1 MSLPR
6 LFIKATIPLASI
18 LLICAGLIQLRAQF
32 WTMGAICLVLAM
44 VGFIFSVRLLEM
56 SPFTIDE
63 IDTLRPWAAPVL
75 LWSVVISLLAISVL
89 NVTDHFQSVETDRIA
104 AAAWILSVLLGLFT
118 IWGKKLSS
126 IDRRTLLEKI
136 KANRNE
142 LILMGIVLVLAF
154 AVRTIDL
161 STHPYPW
168 SGDEASIGMEGAR
181 IIRGDI
187 TDFFATGWS
196 SQPNWSFLPT
206 AITEMI
212 FGKNIVAVRMT
223 SVLAGTLAV
232 LFVYLTARELFN
244 PSIALI
250 AATFLA
256 TLPYNAHFSRIG
268 VNNIVDSFMS
278 ALLFWLLARAIKR
291 DDLRYYYSAG
301 VVGGLCIYT
310 YAGTKLVLILAGII
324 LLFLIV
330 RQRDFLSS
338 HWRHLVAFSVAVVV
352 SVAPQA
358 AFFAQHPNL
367 FMVRLAQEGILFNG
381 WLVQHAAETDQS
393 VWEILFRQF
402 TDTTMVFIASPAS
415 GYFFQSPV
423 PYLTVLGS
431 VFFLLGMAFALA
443 YGLETRYFILL
454 LWFWAAVLFG
464 GILTMNPPANTRLLM
479 TSPPVALL
487 MALGAY
493 KILGYLQQFSILPA
507 RVVPTILAVIVGIIT
522 YQHVYFYMVEYK
534 NEMYFQDAGGEYAME
549 IGFIAQKMGKDFQIF
564 VLGAPRIFSDAPT
577 LVFLAPDNPR
587 QNLTAEG
594 IDALEFPAGT
604 AAGFFAIPENR
615 PMLDAISQKYP
626 GGERGLVYRKPK
638 PNEILFEYYILKP

>member
-1 MSLPR
+1 M
-6 LFIKATIPLASI
+6 
-18 LLICAGLIQLRAQF
+18 
-32 WTMGAICLVLAM
+32 
-44 VGFIFSVRLLEM
+44 
-56 SPFTIDE
+56 
-63 IDTLRPWAAPVL
+63 
-75 LWSVVISLLAISVL
+75 
-89 NVTDHFQSVETDRIA
+89 
-104 AAAWILSVLLGLFT
+104 
-118 IWGKKLSS
+118 
-126 IDRRTLLEKI
+126 
-136 KANRNE
+136 
-142 LILMGIVLVLAF
+142 
-154 AVRTIDL
+154 
-161 STHPYPW
+161 
-168 SGDEASIGMEGAR
+168 
-181 IIRGDI
+181 
-187 TDFFATGWS
+187 
-196 SQPNWSFLPT
+196 
-206 AITEMI
+206 
-212 FGKNIVAVRMT
+212 
-223 SVLAGTLAV
+223 
-232 LFVYLTARELFN
+232 YLTARELFN

-256 TLPYNAHFSRIG
+256 TLPYNVHFSRIG

-338 HWRHLVAFSVAVVV
+338 HWRHLVAFSVAIVL

-402 TDTTMVFIASPAS
+402 TDTTMVYIASPAS

-423 PYLTVLGS
+423 PYLTMFGS
-431 VFFLLGMAFALA
+431 VLFLLGMAYALA

-454 LWFWAAVLFG
+454 LWFWAVVLFG

-479 TSPPVALL
+479 TTPPIAML

-493 KILGYLQQFSILPA
+493 KILEYLQKFRILPE
-507 RVVPTILAVIVGIIT
+507 RVVPAIFVVIVGIIT
-522 YQHVYFYMVEYK
+522 YQQVNFYMVEYK
-534 NEMYFQDAGGEYAME
+534 NKMYFASDGGEYAME
-549 IGFIAQKMGKDFQIF
+549 LGSMAKERGKDFQIF
-564 VLGAPRIFSDAPT
+564 VLGAPRIFSDFPT
-577 LVFLAPDNPR
+577 IAFLAPDNPR

-594 IDALEFPAGT
+594 IDALELPAGT
-604 AAGFFAIPENR
+604 A
-615 PMLDAISQKYP
+615 
-626 GGERGLVYRKPK
+626 
-638 PNEILFEYYILKP
+638 

>member
-1 MSLPR
+1 MSFPR

-18 LLICAGLIQLRAQF
+18 FLIFAGLIQLRAEL
-32 WTMGAICLVLAM
+32 WRVGAICLVLAM
-44 VGFIFSVRLLEM
+44 VGFIFSVRLLEI

-63 IDTLRPWAAPVL
+63 IETLRPWVAPVL
-75 LWSVVISLLAISVL
+75 LWTVVISLLATSVL
-89 NVTDHFQSVETDRIA
+89 YVADHFQSVETDRIA

-118 IWGKKLSS
+118 IWGKKLWSN
-126 IDRRTLLEKI
+126 DRGTLLEKI
-136 KANRNE
+136 RANRNE
-142 LILMGIVLVLAF
+142 LIILGMVLVLAL

-168 SGDEASIGMEGAR
+168 SGDEASIGGEAAR
-181 IIRGDI
+181 IVNGDI
-187 TDFFATGWS
+187 TDFFATSWS

-212 FGKNIVAVRMT
+212 FGKNIVAIRMT
-223 SVLAGTLAV
+223 SVLAGALAV

-244 PSIALI
+244 PSIALM
-250 AATFLA
+250 AAALLA
-256 TLPYNAHFSRIG
+256 TLPYNVHFSRIG
-268 VNNIVDSFMS
+268 VNNILDSFMS
-278 ALLFWLLARAIKR
+278 ALLFWLMSKAIKT
-291 DDLRYYYSAG
+291 DDPRYYYTAG
-301 VVGGLCIYT
+301 VVAGLCIYT
-310 YAGTKLVLILAGII
+310 YVGTRLVLIIAGIV
-324 LLFLIV
+324 LFFLIV
-330 RQRDFLSS
+330 RQKNYLSS
-338 HWRHLVAFSVAVVV
+338 HWRHLIAFSVAVIV
-352 SVAPQA
+352 SAAPQA
-358 AFFAQHPNL
+358 VFFARHPEIFL
-367 FMVRLAQEGILFNG
+367 ARLGQEGILFNG
-381 WLVQHAAETDQS
+381 WLTRYAAETNQS

-415 GYFFQSPV
+415 GFFFQSPA

-431 VFFLLGMAFALA
+431 VLFLLGMAYALA

-454 LWFWAAVLFG
+454 LWFWAVVLFG

-479 TSPPVALL
+479 TTPPVALL

-493 KILGYLQQFSILPA
+493 KILEYLQKFSILPA
-507 RVVPTILAVIVGIIT
+507 RVVPAILAVIVGIIT
-522 YQHVYFYMVEYK
+522 YQHVHFYMVEYK
-534 NEMYFQDAGGEYAME
+534 NEMYFQDAASEYAME
-549 IGFIAQKMGKDFQIF
+549 IGLLAQEMGKDFQIF
-564 VLGAPRIFSDAPT
+564 VLGAPRIFSDTPT

-594 IDALEFPAGT
+594 IDPLEFPPGT

>member
-18 LLICAGLIQLRAQF
+18 LLIFAGLIQLRAQF
-32 WTMGAICLVLAM
+32 WTIGAICLVLAM
-44 VGFIFSVRLLEM
+44 VGFIFSVRLLER
-56 SPFTIDE
+56 SPFTVDE
-63 IDTLRPWAAPVL
+63 IETLRPWAAPVL
-75 LWSVVISLLAISVL
+75 LWGVVISLLAISVL
-89 NVTDHFQSVETDRIA
+89 NVTDHFNSIETDRIA
-104 AAAWILSVLLGLFT
+104 AAAWVLSVLLGLFI
-118 IWGKKLSS
+118 IWGKGLWS
-126 IDRRTLLEKI
+126 IDRTTLSEKI
-136 KANRNE
+136 RANRNE
-142 LILMGIVLVLAF
+142 LILLGIVLAFAF

-161 STHPYPW
+161 SSHPYPW
-168 SGDEASIGMEGAR
+168 SGDETSIGMEGAR
-181 IIRGDI
+181 IIRGEI
-187 TDFFATGWS
+187 TDFFGTGWS
-196 SQPNWSFLPT
+196 SQPNWSFVPT

-244 PSIALI
+244 PSIALM

-256 TLPYNAHFSRIG
+256 TLPFNVHFSRIG

-278 ALLFWLLARAIKR
+278 ALLFWLLARAIKT
-291 DDLRYYYSAG
+291 DDPRYYYSAG
-301 VVGGLCIYT
+301 LVGGLCFYT
-310 YAGTKLVLILAGII
+310 YAGTKLVLILASIV

-352 SVAPQA
+352 SAAPQA

-393 VWEILFRQF
+393 VWELLFRQF

-415 GYFFQSPV
+415 GFFFQSPV
-423 PYLTVLGS
+423 PYLTMFGS
-431 VFFLLGMAFALA
+431 VLFLLGMAYALA

-454 LWFWAAVLFG
+454 LWFWAVVLFG

-479 TSPPVALL
+479 TTPPIAIL

-493 KILGYLQQFSILPA
+493 KILEYLQKFRILPE
-507 RVVPTILAVIVGIIT
+507 RVVPVIFVVIVGIIT
-522 YQHVYFYMVEYK
+522 YQQVNFYMVEYK
-534 NEMYFQDAGGEYAME
+534 NKMYFASDGGEYAME
-549 IGFIAQKMGKDFQIF
+549 LGLMAKERGKNFQIF
-564 VLGAPRIFSDAPT
+564 VLGAPRIFSDFPT
-577 LVFLAPDNPR
+577 IAFLAPDNPR

-594 IDALEFPAGT
+594 IDALELPAGT
-604 AAGFFAIPENR
+604 AAGFFAISENR

-626 GGERGLVYRKPK
+626 SGERGLVYRKPE
-638 PNEILFEYYILKP
+638 PNEILFEYYILEP